1 MMKRTSTTL
10 FLECPNTVL
19 PVPWT
24 GIENVVSN
32 IESAYQ
38 SPTKEVAIT
47 SWETF
52 VASGQELEV
61 IPNPLP
67 PTPVVRSIDMR
78 RLRLALLQMNLLDD
92 IDAVV
97 AAQPRSAQI
106 EWEFATEVKS
116 DHPLVVQFVAAL
128 NLDIDA
134 IIDLA
139 ESFT

>member
-1 MMKRTSTTL
+1 MKRDSSHL
-10 FLECPNTVL
+10 LINIQGINFS
-19 PVPWT
+19 VPW
-24 GIENVVSN
+24 VSDAPDFN
-32 IESAYQ
+32 EM
-38 SPTKEVAIT
+38 PTELKAKAEVLWQA
-47 SWETF
+47 F
-52 VASGQELEV
+52 VASGDELEV
-61 IPNPLP
+61 IDDPV
-67 PTPVVRSIDMR
+67 PTTIIRSINMR
-78 RLRLALLQMNLLDD
+78 RLRLALLQLELLDD

-106 EWEFATEVKS
+106 EWEFAIEVKA

>member
-1 MMKRTSTTL
+1 MKRNSTTL
-10 FLECPNTVL
+10 FLECPNTIL
-19 PVPWT
+19 PVPWA
-24 GIENVVSN
+24 GIENVIAN
-32 IESAYQ
+32 IQSAYQ

-78 RLRLALLQMNLLDD
+78 RLRLALLQMELLDD

-106 EWEFATEVKS
+106 EWEFAIEVKA